1 MVHGVDEAV
10 RSQLFR
16 FLELF
21 EADFHLLGPTSP
33 FSLDE
38 HSFVEVRCELAVY
51 DVLRLLG
58 HEVDHASGHSLILQ
72 NLGLQVR
79 NVL

>member
-10 RSQLFR
+10 RSQLFW

-21 EADFHLLGPTSP
+21 EADFHLLGSTSP

-38 HSFVEVRCELAVY
+38 HSFVEVRCKLSVY
-51 DVLRLLG
+51 YVLRLLG
-58 HEVDHASGHSLILQ
+58 HEV
-72 NLGLQVR
+72 
-79 NVL
+79 